1 VSRTKVQN
9 ENEDTRNQCKI
20 RWSNES
26 VSGVMS
32 GNVSDKD
39 PLERAVWENW
49 LVGDHCDKRT
59 KRWVIR

>member
-1 VSRTKVQN
+1 MSRTKVQN

-32 GNVSDKD
+32 GNVSDKG
-39 PLERAVWENW
+39 PLELAVCEKQASR
-49 LVGDHCDKRT
+49 DHCDKRT
-59 KRWVIR
+59 KMWVIR